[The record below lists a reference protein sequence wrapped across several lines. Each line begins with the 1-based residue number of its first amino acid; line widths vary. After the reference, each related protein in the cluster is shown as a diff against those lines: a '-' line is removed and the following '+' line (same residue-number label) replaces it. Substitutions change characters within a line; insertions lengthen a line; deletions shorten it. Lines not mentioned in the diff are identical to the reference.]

1 MRLVAAA
8 LTLLLLTGIG
18 MAHAQTTPG
27 LNLWAD
33 DGKAKDPDKVQK
45 EEEIDRAYKEKT
57 KSQSAPATANDP
69 WGTVRASDKPASQ
82 SKSQSSGSKTR

>member
-1 MRLVAAA
+1 
-8 LTLLLLTGIG
+8 

-57 KSQSAPATANDP
+57 KSQSAPTTANDP
-69 WGTVRASDKPASQ
+69 WGTVRANDKPASQ